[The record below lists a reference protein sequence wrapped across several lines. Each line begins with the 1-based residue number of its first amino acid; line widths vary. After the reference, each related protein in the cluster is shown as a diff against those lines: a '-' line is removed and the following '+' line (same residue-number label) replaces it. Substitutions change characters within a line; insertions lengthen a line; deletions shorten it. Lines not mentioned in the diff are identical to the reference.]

1 MPKFKFLD
9 FSYNLLQTDSFIEE
23 KDKSLMIY
31 PTTNNANL
39 AQAYGQN
46 KWQFEDIAY
55 HSIDEFKKMILQT
68 DKLFLED
75 DKRVIALYLQLSV
88 EDKKYFH
95 VHDFFDFIKLSNKI
109 FSLFAELAEE
119 LIEFP
124 QVFTL
129 LENENSNVFPWQKNY
144 YDRVLQLMNK
154 YHQWLEAQSLSD
166 PIFNKNINNIDLSY
180 FATYKE
186 VYFINQFYYTAFEK
200 ELISLLEE
208 IIVYR

>member
-68 DKLFLED
+68 DKLFLEIGRASCRE
-75 DKRVIALYLQLSV
+75 RV
-88 EDKKYFH
+88 
-95 VHDFFDFIKLSNKI
+95 
-109 FSLFAELAEE
+109 
-119 LIEFP
+119 
-124 QVFTL
+124 
-129 LENENSNVFPWQKNY
+129 
-144 YDRVLQLMNK
+144 
-154 YHQWLEAQSLSD
+154 
-166 PIFNKNINNIDLSY
+166 
-180 FATYKE
+180 
-186 VYFINQFYYTAFEK
+186 
-200 ELISLLEE
+200 
-208 IIVYR
+208 